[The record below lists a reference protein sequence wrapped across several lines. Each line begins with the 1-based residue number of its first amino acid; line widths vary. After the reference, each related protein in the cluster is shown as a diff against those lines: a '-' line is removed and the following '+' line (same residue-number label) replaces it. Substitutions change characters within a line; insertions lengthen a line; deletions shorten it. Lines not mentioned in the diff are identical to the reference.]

1 MHVHWRGLVT
11 KSGSFHA
18 KLDLKKTKNSD
29 ADVSEIRLQM
39 EIRFSFPDHFR
50 LYSWL
55 ADLIR
60 VRYILNEM

>member
-11 KSGSFHA
+11 KFGSFHA
-18 KLDLKKTKNSD
+18 KSDLKKKQTSD